1 MCAQPSVLV
10 ASRIAFANNFIKVI
24 QDTMVSSAHF
34 ALIPENTTEE
44 TEKTYPS
51 YVTGM
56 MVLRGDKDLVLTLTF
71 SKVAAADLIVSLLET
86 KYTELIDTE
95 VYDAVMEMTNMI
107 AGRLKTASMELGY
120 TYTLTSPFVFVGPN
134 HYIGRKNRPAGI
146 VRKFK
151 DKQFEMLAGFF
162 FL

>member
-1 MCAQPSVLV
+1 MCPQPNGLV
-10 ASRIAFANNFIKVI
+10 ASRVAFANNFIKVI
-24 QDTMVSSAHF
+24 QDTMVSSTGY

-44 TEKTYPS
+44 TERQYPS

-56 MVLRGDKDLVLTLTF
+56 MVLRGEKDLVLTLTF
-71 SKVAAADLIVSLLET
+71 SKVAAADLMVALVDGN
-86 KYTELIDTE
+86 YTELVDSE
-95 VYDAVMEMTNMI
+95 VFDAVMEMTNMI
-107 AGRLKTASMELGY
+107 AGRLKTASLELGY
-120 TYTLTSPFVFVGPN
+120 SYTLTSPFVFVGSD

-151 DKQFEMLAGFF
+151 DKQFDMLAGFF